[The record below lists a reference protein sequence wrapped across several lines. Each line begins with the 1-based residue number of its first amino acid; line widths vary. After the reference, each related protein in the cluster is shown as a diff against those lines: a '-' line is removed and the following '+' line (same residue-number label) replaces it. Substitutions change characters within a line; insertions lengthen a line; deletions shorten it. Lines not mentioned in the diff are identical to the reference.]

1 MTGCALDG
9 RTKDKLDT
17 RSQHEYEPSG
27 APSAILWHAK
37 DFLTAPEVAP
47 EGWEMQPAAE
57 DACFKINDDKTE
69 FLVISSPQSKLST
82 DIKIKIGQSMNSF
95 FIMQEPW
102 GNVR

>member
-47 EGWEMQPAAE
+47 EGWEIQPAAE
-57 DACFKINDDKTE
+57 DACRCHHERPDVARITPE
-69 FLVISSPQSKLST
+69 FELFYIRVA
-82 DIKIKIGQSMNSF
+82 IGCQ
-95 FIMQEPW
+95 
-102 GNVR
+102 VRDSVTGAYA